1 MIGVGPEL
9 TPYYYS
15 VTKMHRER
23 FHQSEVG
30 KPGKLQVM
38 FRGRSIHN
46 FNTQKNVLSPKS

>member
-38 FRGRSIHN
+38 LTGMSIHY
-46 FNTQKNVLSPKS
+46 FI